1 MPENLLTDDAVVGAD
16 AGAGT
21 DADKG
26 GCGCGTHTSGSA
38 GDGVDEQDGV
48 HGYSADKK
56 RYLARLKRI
65 EGQVR
70 GLHRMVDEDTYCI
83 DVLTQ
88 VSAVQ
93 SALKGVALALLD
105 DHMQHCVLHAAQQGE
120 DEALEKLDEVSA
132 AVGRLLK

>member
-1 MPENLLTDDAVVGAD
+1 MNENLLTDGDA
-16 AGAGT
+16 AGA
-21 DADKG
+21 AA
-26 GCGCGTHTSGSA
+26 CGCGSSHPEGDSGAAAESE
-38 GDGVDEQDGV
+38 G
-48 HGYSADKK
+48 HGYSPDKK

-132 AVGRLLK
+132 AVGRLLR